1 MTAVRARFC
10 LFLLYWSISLSTI
23 CTLYNCTCKDSAI
36 SAVCLICDNEHNALY
51 CGTFYNNI
59 IPHIA
64 YFLVM
69 GYFLLL
75 HALPRYIWS
84 VTTGGYCQS
93 RHISYSNKA
102 GQPRIFWS
110 LRPTLCQTLPNVCF
124 LSKSKCFR
132 LATIVQSAQNQIS
145 SLSMSKDSQSN
156 SFICNPSNLLPL
168 KPYISVLIS

>member
-10 LFLLYWSISLSTI
+10 LFLLCWSISLSTTCI
-23 CTLYNCTCKDSAI
+23 CTCMGYSAI

-93 RHISYSNKA
+93 CHISYSNNA

-110 LRPTLCQTLPNVCF
+110 LRQTLCQTLPNLCF
-124 LSKSKCFR
+124 Y
-132 LATIVQSAQNQIS
+132 QNQNAWDLQRIHRYYTKMLKIK
-145 SLSMSKDSQSN
+145 SL
-156 SFICNPSNLLPL
+156 
-168 KPYISVLIS
+168 V